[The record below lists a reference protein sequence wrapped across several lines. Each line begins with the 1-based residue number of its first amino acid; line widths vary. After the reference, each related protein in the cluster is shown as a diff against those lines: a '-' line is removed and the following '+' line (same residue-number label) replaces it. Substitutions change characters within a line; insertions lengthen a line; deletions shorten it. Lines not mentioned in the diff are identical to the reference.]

1 MTTTGKIALFVGG
14 TLFGSAGF
22 KVLGSRD
29 ARKVYTEVT
38 AAVLRCKDQIMRDV
52 ETVQEACSDIVA
64 DAKIINEERAAEAE
78 ASFIEDA
85 VTVRP
90 PACGAAVD
98 DHGAGGSAGGVAAQ
112 SAGRRA
118 GDGARA
124 HLRRDH
130 RLPRSA

>member
-1 MTTTGKIALFVGG
+1 MTTTGKIALFAGG

-85 VTVRP
+85 
-90 PACGAAVD
+90 AAV
-98 DHGAGGSAGGVAAQ
+98 
-112 SAGRRA
+112 
-118 GDGARA
+118 
-124 HLRRDH
+124 
-130 RLPRSA
+130 

>member
-22 KVLGSRD
+22 KALGSRD
-29 ARKVYTEVT
+29 AKKVYTEVT

-64 DAKIINEERAAEAE
+64 DAKIINAERAAEAE

-85 VTVRP
+85 ATV
-90 PACGAAVD
+90 
-98 DHGAGGSAGGVAAQ
+98 
-112 SAGRRA
+112 
-118 GDGARA
+118 
-124 HLRRDH
+124 
-130 RLPRSA
+130 